1 MPRAM
6 NSIDIHPLAEAV
18 IEAIWIQW
26 RSLGTFIDTDRL
38 ASTMVDPEALLLVS
52 LTLRHHERRIW
63 DVLTSWAQNGSQLF
77 SLQRV
82 KNLLD
87 RYPEITRDRLSEFA
101 HRAKAEGKDFRWRS
115 LAGDDSG
122 PAARKQD
129 LWEAYPN
136 PWQLSAL
143 VLRLRLGI
151 GVGVVSDLLSFLISL
166 RGEWASARLIAQAT
180 DYSVYSVRR
189 VADDMASAQLI
200 ESTQAKP
207 VQYRAKIEAWREM
220 LGTGGDLPEWHFWHQ
235 VYSFAA
241 KAIIADES
249 GDWEGLSPYLLS
261 TKLRD
266 LVEDHQDAFILNHI
280 DLSDPRRYAGEEY
293 LSAFAETTANLAAW
307 IRNEV

>member
-1 MPRAM
+1 M
-6 NSIDIHPLAEAV
+6 

-26 RSLGTFIDTDRL
+26 RSLGAFIETDRL
-38 ASTMVDPEALLLVS
+38 ARTVVDPEALLLVS
-52 LTLRHHERRIW
+52 LTLRHHERRLW
-63 DVLTSWAQNGSQLF
+63 DVLASWAQNGSQLF

-87 RYPEITRDRLSEFA
+87 RYPELTRDRLAEFA
-101 HRAKAEGKDFRWRS
+101 HRARAEGSDFRWRS
-115 LAGDDSG
+115 LAGTDSG

-129 LWEAYPN
+129 LWEAYPSLWH
-136 PWQLSAL
+136 PSAL

-151 GVGVVSDLLSFLISL
+151 GVGVVPDLLSFLISL
-166 RGEWASARLIAQAT
+166 GGQWASARLIAQAT
-180 DYSVYSVRR
+180 EYSVYSVRR

-207 VQYRAKIEAWREM
+207 VQYRVKIEAWHEL
-220 LGTGGDLPEWHFWHQ
+220 LGTGGELPEWHFWHQ

-241 KAIIADES
+241 KAIIAEES

-280 DLSDPRRYAGEEY
+280 DLPDPSRYAGEEY
-293 LSAFAETTANLAAW
+293 LPAFAEMIENLAAW

>member
-1 MPRAM
+1 M
-6 NSIDIHPLAEAV
+6 NSIDIHPLKESV
-18 IEAIWIQW
+18 TEAIWIQW
-26 RSLGTFIDTDRL
+26 RSLGSFIDTDRL
-38 ASTMVDPEALLLVS
+38 ARTIVDPEALLLGS
-52 LTLRHHERRIW
+52 LTLRHQERRLW
-63 DVLTSWAQNGSQLF
+63 DVLASWAQNGSQLF

-87 RYPEITRDRLSEFA
+87 RYPELTRDRLAEFA
-101 HRAKAEGKDFRWRS
+101 HRARAEGNDFRWRS
-115 LAGDDSG
+115 LAGADSG

-129 LWEAYPN
+129 LWEAYPSLWH
-136 PWQLSAL
+136 PSAL

-151 GVGVVSDLLSFLISL
+151 GVGAVSDLLSFLISL

-207 VQYRAKIEAWREM
+207 VQYRVKIEAWREL
-220 LGTGGDLPEWHFWHQ
+220 LGTGGELPQWHFWHQ
-235 VYSFAA
+235 VYSFAS
-241 KAIIADES
+241 KLIIAGES

-266 LVEDHQDAFILNHI
+266 LVEDHQDAFILNRI
-280 DLSDPRRYAGEEY
+280 DLPDPSRYAGEEY
-293 LSAFAETTANLAAW
+293 LPAFAETIVNLAA
-307 IRNEV
+307 